1 MHGTKTPIF
10 LGADI
15 GTQGI
20 RVVAVDQSGNLVGS
34 REEKYELD
42 EQARQ
47 EQSPEKWWDVLLY
60 AMGDLAHQL
69 RTVGKLDAIKAL
81 SVTSTSGTMI
91 PLDSNN
97 QPLHGAIMYSDKRSS
112 LEAEVCRNVASY
124 ESGEGYKDFNTSSG
138 LPKILWFM
146 NHYPEK
152 AEKINRWAHAADF
165 ILAKLS
171 GVWGVTD
178 YTNALKTGYDL
189 SNLCWPDYLF
199 KKLEFSKSWFP
210 DVHPS
215 GTPIDRILPEVAE
228 KTGLPKTMI
237 IVAGMTDGC
246 ASQIASGAIHL
257 GDWNTT
263 IGTTL
268 VIKGVTKNKVVDP
281 FGRIYNHRHPEGF
294 WMPGGAS
301 NTGADWVTK
310 EFGNDNLRE
319 LNKQA
324 EGIIPT
330 SFISYPLQ
338 QEGERFPFIAQQ
350 ARGFEPKGLSK
361 AEAFAAKMEGVA
373 YLERYAYEMIEELSG
388 EQVNAVFTAGGASNS
403 NVWLTIRSSVL
414 QKPIYKMKHTMGAVG
429 AAILAASQTS
439 FSSISEAGK
448 ALTFCEKQFEPS
460 KQLIWKYD
468 ENYYRFIEIL
478 QEKGYLSKG
487 GNVVG

>member
-1 MHGTKTPIF
+1 MNSSPIF

-20 RVVAVDQSGNLVGS
+20 RVVAIDQSGNLVGS
-34 REEKYELD
+34 REETFELD
-42 EQARQ
+42 ERARQ
-47 EQSPEKWWDVLLY
+47 EQSPEKWWDVLLRV
-60 AMGDLAHQL
+60 MGDLAHQL
-69 RTVGKLDAIKAL
+69 RSVGKLDAIQAL

-112 LEAEVCRNVASY
+112 TEAEVCREAASQDN
-124 ESGEGYKDFNTSSG
+124 GEGYKDFNSSSG
-138 LPKILWFM
+138 LPKILWFI
-146 NHYPEK
+146 NNYPEK
-152 AEKINRWAHAADF
+152 YEKIDRWAHATDF
-165 ILAKLS
+165 ITGKLS

-189 SNLCWPDYLF
+189 TNLCWPDYLF
-199 KKLEFSKSWFP
+199 QKLSLPRSWFP
-210 DVHPS
+210 NVYPS
-215 GTPIDRILPEVAE
+215 GTPIGRILPEVAE
-228 KTGLPKTMI
+228 ITGLPKTIM

-281 FGRIYNHRHPEGF
+281 LGRIYNHRHPEGF

-310 EFGNDNLRE
+310 EFGNADLE
-319 LNKQA
+319 ALNKQA
-324 EGIIPT
+324 DGIIPT
-330 SFISYPLQ
+330 SFMAYPLH
-338 QEGERFPFIAQQ
+338 QEGERFPFIAPQ
-350 ARGFEPKGLSK
+350 ARGFEPQGLSK
-361 AEAFAAKMEGVA
+361 EEAFAAKMEGVA
-373 YLERYAYEMIEELSG
+373 YLERYAYEIMEGLSG
-388 EQVNAVFTAGGASNS
+388 EQVRAVFTAGGASNS
-403 NVWLTIRSSVL
+403 DIWLTIRSSVL
-414 QKPIYKMKHTMGAVG
+414 NKPIYKMRHTMGAVG
-429 AAILAASQTS
+429 AAILAASQNY

-448 ALTFCEKQFEPS
+448 ALTVCEKQVEPS
-460 KQLIWKYD
+460 KQLISQYD
-468 ENYYRFIEIL
+468 ENYHRFIEIL
-478 QEKGYLSKG
+478 QDKGYLSKE